1 MSKLIY
7 IKSFIVLTFSFYAIS
22 TCFAA
27 NSITRMG
34 AERSANANGSIPEW
48 KGGMAQREKTGTHH
62 DNPYEKEKPLFII
75 TAKNWK
81 KHKKHL
87 TEGHIAL
94 LKRYPDTFKIP
105 VYPTHRSA
113 SFPEWV
119 LKNTEKN
126 KGSASLTEDGMG
138 IKDALGGIPFPNP
151 DNGLE
156 AIWNHLVRWRGMLLK
171 RITFEAVVFKS
182 GTINSLRAKQEISFN
197 FYRPRL
203 DPNDYDNILFYYTSF
218 ILEPARLAG
227 GALLMV
233 DTLNQ
238 RKKPRQVWG
247 YDAGSHRV
255 RRIPNVSYDSPALL
269 AESLRTTDDTDI
281 FNGATDRFT
290 WQLMGKKEIYIAY
303 NSYQLTSP
311 SVSYESLLTPNHMN
325 PDFTRYELHRVW
337 VVEAKLKE
345 GSRHIYSRRTY
356 YLDEDSWNIATVDQY
371 NQAGN
376 IWRVS
381 IAYLKSFYE
390 IPAVLTT
397 ADAFHDLRS
406 GNYHVQGLTNEEPHS
421 EIFSDE
427 LPPKEYFTP
436 SALRQRVHR

>member
-48 KGGMAQREKTGTHH
+48 QGGMTQREKTGTHH

-151 DNGLE
+151 NNGLE

-238 RKKPRQVWG
+238 REKPRQVWG

-303 NSYQLTSP
+303 NSYQLSSP
-311 SVSYESLLTPNHMN
+311 SVSYEALLTPNHMN

-337 VVEAKLKE
+337 VVEAKLKKD
-345 GSRHIYSRRTY
+345 SRHIYSRRTY